1 MASEVIKLNLIP
13 KGEMPVFHCSQFDNG
28 RLINIE
34 LYRGEDAYT
43 IPEGCTA
50 ELHCRK
56 VDGNIV
62 TIGSPVVDEN
72 TIKFTSTTQL
82 TACNGKNLCEVAILG
97 ADDYLIGTLNF
108 WLEVEVDPLKGG
120 INSTSEIHD
129 LYEQIEDITA
139 EVIGDDYYDK
149 TEVDTLLDAKA
160 DKSTTYTKTQVDT
173 LLTAKADKSN
183 VYTKSEISTL
193 LSAKADADNVYTK
206 AQVETK
212 LAAKADAAAVYTKDE
227 TDTLLDAK
235 ANANA
240 VYSKVEVDAMV
251 DDLEDAID
259 LKADAATT
267 YTKTEVDT
275 ALALKANAADV
286 YTKTQVDNIILDIM
300 PVDTAGPSA
309 IANFTTGLAIP
320 LVECKVGILAT
331 GGNGTPDNPI
341 SINGYSEANIVNTQN
356 ESIADL
362 FSIDS
367 DFRGTVAFNQ
377 LVNKNNFPSTTTIN
391 GITFT
396 NNGDGSITASG
407 TASELASFTVL
418 AEGYM
423 TISGH
428 KYYVCGCPSN
438 GSDSTYRLRFT
449 TGNVS
454 ETGNGTIFNGG
465 IAKKLSCQVMNGYA
479 ISGSLTF
486 KPMLFDLTS
495 MFGSTIADYI
505 HSLEQATTGAGVA
518 FFRSIYPADYY
529 DYDVG
534 TNELV
539 GKIIPNATI
548 AFGQTVYGGVLDV
561 TRGKLHV
568 THIEPTAL
576 NTLTWVKTTI
586 GSYDCFYATLSGGSK
601 KPFPDMSGLCSSY
614 ANSADANMSVD
625 NTIRF
630 YGSEQYNFSRCLI
643 RDDSKASLTDDQ
655 FKATVTG
662 DIIYEL
668 ATPFDIDLTPV
679 QIRALVGQNNVFGD
693 TNGDTTVKFK
703 DTIQNY
709 IDKKVST

>member
-97 ADDYLIGTLNF
+97 ADDYLIGSSNF

-149 TEVDTLLDAKA
+149 TEVDNLLDDKA

-183 VYTKSEISTL
+183 VYTKAETTTL
-193 LSAKADADNVYTK
+193 LAAKADADNVYTK

-227 TDTLLDAK
+227 TDALLDTK
-235 ANANA
+235 AN
-240 VYSKVEVDAMV
+240 
-251 DDLEDAID
+251 
-259 LKADAATT
+259 AATT

-286 YTKTQVDNIILDIM
+286 YTKAETDAAIEAAIDDIL

-309 IANFTTGLAIP
+309 IANFTTGLASP
-320 LVECKVGILAT
+320 LVDCKVGILAT

-341 SINGYSEANIVNTQN
+341 PIVGYSSANITRCGVNLWDEETELGYINTNTGLDGNTNNELRSKSGVYYKIAPNTTYCLVRPVTGVMVLFYDENKTYTGSKVTTTGEFTTPNNAAYFRITLGSSYGTTYNNDISINY
-356 ESIADL
+356 
-362 FSIDS
+362 
-367 DFRGTVAFNQ
+367 
-377 LVNKNNFPSTTTIN
+377 PSTDTAYHAYN
-391 GITFT
+391 GQ
-396 NNGDGSITASG
+396 
-407 TASELASFTVL
+407 
-418 AEGYM
+418 
-423 TISGH
+423 
-428 KYYVCGCPSN
+428 
-438 GSDSTYRLRFT
+438 TY
-449 TGNVS
+449 
-454 ETGNGTIFNGG
+454 
-465 IAKKLSCQVMNGYA
+465 
-479 ISGSLTF
+479 
-486 KPMLFDLTS
+486 
-495 MFGSTIADYI
+495 
-505 HSLEQATTGAGVA
+505 
-518 FFRSIYPADYY
+518 
-529 DYDVG
+529 
-534 TNELV
+534 
-539 GKIIPNATI
+539 TI

-561 TRGKLHV
+561 TRGKLRV
-568 THIEPTAL
+568 TWTIIDLGDDTL
-576 NTLTWVKTTI
+576 NY
-586 GSYDCFYATLSGGSK
+586 SYNSTYHRFDCSNDLGA
-601 KPFPDMSGLCSSY
+601 KPAPNNNTPANALCSCY
-614 ANSADANMSVD
+614 KNGCVNDV
-625 NTIRF
+625 
-630 YGSEQYNFSRCLI
+630 G
-643 RDDSKASLTDDQ
+643 TDDKFFYIAPASGQ
-655 FKATVTG
+655 GKLRVVDTDYSSVATFKTAVAG
-662 DIIYEL
+662 QKVAFEL
-668 ATPFDIDLTPV
+668 ATPFDIDLTPEV
-679 QIRALVGQNNVFGD
+679 ISAIVGVNNVFGD